1 MSVLVTF
8 ANGQPG
14 RSREADQRR
23 RLRTRTLAITGT
35 LLLMGAMAAVPAPV
49 WRASE
54 DLSARAEQLR
64 RWIEEGNAAER
75 EATAFRA
82 TGGEQLAASVEAALH
97 RWLQPHDALE
107 TRNELLRTARACGL
121 AVIDVHLAREE
132 RPLSA
137 DAAPRDAPVL
147 GAAVPA
153 PSAAPPRVQGQPL
166 DVCADRY
173 TVSGTGS
180 LPAIVL
186 FCGVV
191 RALPAPLRLSSV
203 RLDAAPPGQ
212 RFSVILEKYLARPG
226 SLPAETPHA
235 DA

>member
-8 ANGQPG
+8 ANGQAG
-14 RSREADQRR
+14 GSREATQRR
-23 RLRTRTLAITGT
+23 RLRTRALAITGT

-54 DLSARAEQLR
+54 DLSARGEQLR
-64 RWIEEGNAAER
+64 RWIEEGNASER
-75 EATAFRA
+75 EAAAFRA
-82 TGGEQLAASVEAALH
+82 TGGDQLAASIEQALD

-132 RPLSA
+132 HPLSA
-137 DAAPRDAPVL
+137 DAAPREATVL

-153 PSAAPPRVQGQPL
+153 PPAAPRVQGQPL

-191 RALPAPLRLSSV
+191 HALPAPLRLSSV